1 MQCRSFSFCLFIFI
15 FVETTLVVLVKC
27 NNSYL
32 KNSNNDYKRNYQ
44 PNQDDGQ
51 NPEESKSQFEIDQ

>member
-1 MQCRSFSFCLFIFI
+1 MQCRSFSFCIFIFL

-32 KNSNNDYKRNYQ
+32 KNSNNDFKRNYQ

-51 NPEESKSQFEIDQ
+51 TPEESKFQFEIRV